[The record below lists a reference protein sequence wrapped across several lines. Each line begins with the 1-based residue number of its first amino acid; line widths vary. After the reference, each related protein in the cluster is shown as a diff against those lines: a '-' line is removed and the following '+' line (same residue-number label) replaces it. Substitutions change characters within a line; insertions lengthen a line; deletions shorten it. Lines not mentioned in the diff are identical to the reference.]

1 MTELGAR
8 PQPTLE
14 AVAARAGVSRATVS
28 RVVNGSPRVSD
39 TARRAVERAV
49 EELGYVPNPAARS
62 LVTRRTQSLALV
74 IAEPEDRLFT
84 DPFFAGIVRGVS
96 RALAQAEHQLVLLM
110 RRADA
115 EHQRVERYLGN
126 GHVDGV
132 MIVSLHGDDPLP
144 ARLERRGVPV
154 VVGGRPQRAGA
165 LRYVDVDNAGGAR
178 SAVEH
183 LLALGR
189 ERIATI
195 TGPPD
200 MAASADRYEGYRR
213 ALGGAGLAV
222 DGDLVVAGTFEQDS
236 GSEAMHALLARRPDV
251 DAVFA
256 ASDLMAAGALAALH
270 AAGRRVPDDV
280 ALVGFDDTF
289 VARSTQPPLTTVRQP
304 IERMGAEMA
313 RLVLAAVEGRAVPD
327 HVLLPTELV
336 VRESA

>member
-1 MTELGAR
+1 MTGLRAAG
-8 PQPTLE
+8 QPTLE

-28 RVVNGSPRVSD
+28 RVVNGSPRVSEA
-39 TARRAVERAV
+39 ARRAVERAV
-49 EELGYVPNPAARS
+49 EELGYVPNHAARS

-96 RALAQAEHQLVLLM
+96 RELARAEHQLVLLM
-110 RRADA
+110 RRSDA
-115 EHQRVERYLGN
+115 EHERLERYLGN

-144 ARLERRGVPV
+144 ARLERRSVPV
-154 VVGGRPQRAGA
+154 VMGGRPQRTGS
-165 LRYVDVDNAGGAR
+165 LRYVDVDNVEGAR
-178 SAVEH
+178 SAVGR
-183 LLALGR
+183 LLELGR
-189 ERIATI
+189 RRIATI

-200 MAASADRYEGYRR
+200 MAASADRFEGYRL
-213 ALGGAGLAV
+213 ALAGAGLAV
-222 DGDLVVAGTFEQDS
+222 DDELVVGGTFERDS
-236 GSEAMHALLARRPDV
+236 GADAMGTLLRRCPDV

-256 ASDLMAAGALAALH
+256 ASDLMAAGALATLE
-270 AAGRRVPDDV
+270 AAGRGVPDDV

-289 VARSTQPPLTTVRQP
+289 VARSTRPQLTTVRQP

-313 RLVLAAVEGRAVPD
+313 RLLLAAVEGRALPD